1 MKIQYNQLFT
11 KISIAFEFVQR
22 NINFVNPKPIIF
34 YTDKI
39 NNLCCHTKHLAMT
52 SLLSKVYFA
61 TELLKYKAYR
71 VLLSLQAVMFHALFV
86 SCSSWLHN

>member
-1 MKIQYNQLFT
+1 MAKKTLYTVIHTTLILYN
-11 KISIAFEFVQR
+11 
-22 NINFVNPKPIIF
+22 
-34 YTDKI
+34 DKI
-39 NNLCCHTKHLAMT
+39 NNLSFHNNHLAMT